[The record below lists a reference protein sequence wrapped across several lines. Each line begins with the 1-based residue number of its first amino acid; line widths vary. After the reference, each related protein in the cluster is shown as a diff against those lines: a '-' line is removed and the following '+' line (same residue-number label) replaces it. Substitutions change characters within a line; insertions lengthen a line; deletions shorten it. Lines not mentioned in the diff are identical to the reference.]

1 MMNDEANS
9 GRFEGAGSVFYF
21 GFFSRFARCWRLFVP
36 MLRFFLLGS
45 AIVALSFHGQAA
57 ESFVPH
63 RQRPVS
69 ADPALKELS
78 GLARSGRDGGLFW
91 ALNDSGNSPVLYL
104 LDGQGQSRGW
114 VGVAGEANTDW
125 EDFDAFTLEGRPYL
139 LVADTG
145 DNLARRIFCTLF
157 IVPEPRLAESTQGLE
172 IRSAWKIQFRYP
184 GGPRDCESVAVDPWS
199 KEIFLISKRT
209 WPQELYSL
217 PLRPLPSV
225 APVVARRRGI
235 VNLPEAAPWE
245 GPYASQSTGLA
256 FNPEGNLAAVLTYAR
271 VFLFVRQTNE
281 TWEQA
286 FARKPEGLRR
296 HGLEQAEGLAF
307 SADGK
312 QILVMSEGVGAA
324 MVIYQAR
331 GR

>member
-1 MMNDEANS
+1 
-9 GRFEGAGSVFYF
+9 
-21 GFFSRFARCWRLFVP
+21 
-36 MLRFFLLGS
+36 MLRLFLLGL
-45 AIVALSFHGQAA
+45 AIVVLPFHGGAA

-63 RQRPVS
+63 RQRPMS
-69 ADPALKELS
+69 ANPALKELS
-78 GLARSGRDGGLFW
+78 GLARSERDGGLFW

-114 VGVAGEANTDW
+114 VGVAGAPNTDW
-125 EDFDAFTLEGRPYL
+125 EDLDAFTLEGRPYL

-145 DNLARRIFCTLF
+145 DNLARRDFCTLS
-157 IVPEPRLAESTQGLE
+157 IVPEPSLEESTQGRE
-172 IRSAWKIQFRYP
+172 IRPAWAICFRYD
-184 GGPRDCESVAVDPWS
+184 GAPRDCESVAVDIRA

-209 WPQELYSL
+209 WPQKLYSL
-217 PLRPLPSV
+217 PLRPLPSA

-235 VNLPEAAPWE
+235 VNLPKAAPWE

-256 FNPEGNLAAVLTYAR
+256 FNPDGNLAAVLTYAR
-271 VFLFVRQTNE
+271 VFLFARQPGE
-281 TWEQA
+281 TWPQA
-286 FARKPEGLRR
+286 FARKPERLRR
-296 HGLEQAEGLAF
+296 HGLNQAEGLAF

>member
-1 MMNDEANS
+1 MKAILYHS
-9 GRFEGAGSVFYF
+9 HPGYLAFSRSLSVF
-21 GFFSRFARCWRLFVP
+21 LFQ
-36 MLRFFLLGS
+36 MCKIFLIG
-45 AIVALSFHGQAA
+45 VALVVLPYQGQAA
-57 ESFVPH
+57 ESFSPH
-63 RQRPVS
+63 RQRPAV

-114 VGVAGEANTDW
+114 VGVTGAPNIDW
-125 EDFDAFTLEGRPYL
+125 EDLDAFTLEGRPYL

-145 DNLARRIFCTLF
+145 DNLAGRDFCTLF
-157 IVPEPRLAESTQGLE
+157 IVPEPSLAESAQGRE
-172 IRSAWKIQFRYP
+172 MAPAWKIRFRYQ
-184 GGPRDCESVAVDPWS
+184 GGPRDCESVAVDART

-217 PLRPLPSV
+217 PLRPLPSTE
-225 APVVARRRGI
+225 PVVVSRRGT
-235 VNLPEAAPWE
+235 VNLPKAAPWE
-245 GPYASQSTGLA
+245 GPFASQSTGLA

-271 VFLFVRQTNE
+271 VFLFSRQPGE
-281 TWEQA
+281 TWEHA
-286 FARKPEGLRR
+286 FARPPERLRR
-296 HGLEQAEGLAF
+296 HGLGQAEGLAF

-324 MVIYQAR
+324 MAIYQTQL
-331 GR
+331 